1 MAGKAVLGIEN
12 GLFAYGAEPIF
23 ENVSFMLD
31 DSRTGLVGDNGA
43 GKSSLLKCLVGE
55 AELTKGQIV
64 RSNSLH
70 FAYLAQDIPSELQT
84 MTVREVLARS
94 LARVHSED
102 EWKID
107 VLLDELN
114 IAYEDGERQFGS
126 FSGGWQRLVLI
137 AAATSLEEPD
147 VLILDEPTDGL
158 DPNQKHEV
166 RALIKRMGESK
177 AIIFSTH
184 ILEEVEA
191 ACSRAIIIDRGKV
204 VADGTPDELK
214 QRGLQAVRL
223 SVKDVAGAAVREQIE
238 KIGGIHQMDSVH
250 SKENS
255 FTARL
260 LVAKGRK
267 PAEIARE
274 VSALAATHRW
284 TLEELHQEEGRL
296 DEVFRSI
303 TRSDTTA

>member
-1 MAGKAVLGIEN
+1 
-12 GLFAYGAEPIF
+12 
-23 ENVSFMLD
+23 
-31 DSRTGLVGDNGA
+31 
-43 GKSSLLKCLVGE
+43 
-55 AELTKGQIV
+55 
-64 RSNSLH
+64 
-70 FAYLAQDIPSELQT
+70 
-84 MTVREVLARS
+84 
-94 LARVHSED
+94 
-102 EWKID
+102 
-107 VLLDELN
+107 
-114 IAYEDGERQFGS
+114 
-126 FSGGWQRLVLI
+126 
-137 AAATSLEEPD
+137 
-147 VLILDEPTDGL
+147 
-158 DPNQKHEV
+158 V

-214 QRGLQAVRL
+214 QRGLQAVRIA
-223 SVKDVAGAAVREQIE
+223 VKDVAGPAVREQIE
-238 KIGGIHQMDSVH
+238 KIGGIHQIDSAN

-255 FTARL
+255 FSARL

-267 PAEIARE
+267 PADIARE